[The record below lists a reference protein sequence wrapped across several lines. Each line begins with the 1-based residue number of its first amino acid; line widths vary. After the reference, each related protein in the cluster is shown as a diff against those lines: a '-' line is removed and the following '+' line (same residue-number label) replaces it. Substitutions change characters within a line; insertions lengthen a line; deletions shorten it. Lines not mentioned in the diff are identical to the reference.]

1 MTTEEKEVKKDNK
14 ARISKYWVVPV
25 VLGSVGFGIF
35 LGSAISVS
43 ARNTS
48 SLTDATRQSTLK
60 QLDLF
65 ANVLAKVTTDY
76 VVEPEQ
82 DKLIAASINGMLQSL
97 DPHSSFMTP
106 ADFKNMQQSTR
117 GEYGG
122 LGLEVT
128 SDAGSVKIIA
138 PMDDSPGQR
147 AGILAGDR
155 IIAIDG
161 KNIVGEP
168 LDDSIEKM
176 RGKPNTNVELTIV
189 RGEETKIIKVT
200 REIIKLR
207 PVKLKIEQDI
217 AYIRISTFVN
227 EHTSEEL
234 QKALDEVQAKLGTN
248 VKGIIL
254 DLRNNGGGLLD
265 QAIEVTDLFMD
276 RGEVVSTRGRD
287 PQDIERYYG
296 TSGQRFAGVPMV
308 VLVNEGSASASE
320 IVAGALQD
328 KKRAII
334 MGMTSFGKGS
344 VQTIIPV
351 GNGKDGA
358 LRLTTQRYY
367 TPSGRSIQGS
377 GIVPDYEV
385 SGFYLTK
392 EDIDRRKAE
401 FRFEEDLPNALN
413 NDSGAKR
420 ETPHMPKDMAPKDWK
435 KEDDYVLKR
444 AIQFIL
450 AGMPKDA
457 VLPPLQ
463 MANTPKAAVKKD
475 AKPGGVPVTF
485 PKNQDKKN

>member
-1 MTTEEKEVKKDNK
+1 MTTEVNEVKKDK
-14 ARISKYWVVPV
+14 KTRISKYWVVPV

-82 DKLIAASINGMLQSL
+82 EKLINASINGMLQSL

-106 ADFKNMQQSTR
+106 KDFKNMQQSTR

-128 SDAGSVKIIA
+128 SDAGAVKVIA

-147 AGILAGDR
+147 AGIIAGDR

-168 LDDSIEKM
+168 LDDSIDKM
-176 RGKPNTNVELTIV
+176 RGKPNTNVELTII
-189 RGEETKIIKVT
+189 RGEETKIIKVM

-227 EHTSEEL
+227 EHTSEEVA
-234 QKALDEVQAKLGTN
+234 KALDEVQAKLGNN

-296 TSGQRFAGVPMV
+296 TTGQRFAGVPMV

-334 MGMTSFGKGS
+334 FGMTSFGKGS

-351 GNGKDGA
+351 GNGKEGA

-385 SGFYLTK
+385 SGIFLTK
-392 EDIDRRKAE
+392 EDIERRKAE

-420 ETPHMPKDMAPKDWK
+420 EAPHMPKDMAPKDWK

-450 AGMPKDA
+450 AGMPKDS

-463 MANTPKAAVKKD
+463 MAGSPKTGVKKD
-475 AKPGGVPVTF
+475 PKSGGVPVTF
-485 PKNQDKKN
+485 PKNEPKK